1 MIDEAKTTRYKELLI
16 RRDTLK
22 KECKLIWLQYVK
34 ASEPYLK
41 RFSDKR
47 SNALRSRRKFHIA
60 KADKTGKNRSI
71 STKWNV
77 PYRQNSTIIMTL

>member
-34 ASEPYLK
+34 ASGTLLETLFRQKIECIALK
-41 RFSDKR
+41 K
-47 SNALRSRRKFHIA
+47 KI
-60 KADKTGKNRSI
+60 
-71 STKWNV
+71 
-77 PYRQNSTIIMTL
+77 